1 MYNMDIS
8 IGSYKVRVE
17 ILVAI
22 VVVFWIMFGHLLC
35 GCCRM
40 NLFEGFREGGPGTNA
55 INSSKFKSDAA
66 IISSRISTIKTD
78 IANISSQISSL
89 NPRND
94 KQISQKSQLKDALA
108 KIA

>member
-1 MYNMDIS
+1 MDIS

-40 NLFEGFREGGPGTNA
+40 NLFEGFREGMTTEQRFKRTVGDLYKTVSGLTPG
-55 INSSKFKSDAA
+55 
-66 IISSRISTIKTD
+66 
-78 IANISSQISSL
+78 
-89 NPRND
+89 ND
-94 KQISQKSQLKDALA
+94 KQKNTKSKLENLFKQILPG
-108 KIA
+108 I